1 MHGIMPRLTM
11 LCAILLWC
19 LATPCLATDLEFGLD
34 APVRSVVPDD
44 TAQLVLVISQDWG
57 AVPAVLRRFERAP
70 DKAPDAASPAWTQ
83 AGPAVP
89 VVLGRGGLAWGRG
102 LHDAAEPWRLAQ
114 APFKQEGDGKAPA
127 GVFSLSAVFGYEKGE
142 LAATTMPLLVLDK
155 GQLCVDDKKSIHY
168 NKIIDG
174 DVEQDW
180 DSAEIM
186 RREDGLYRHGVVV
199 AHNTA
204 PVRPGDGSCI
214 FMHIERGQGAPTAGC
229 TAMQASRVLE
239 LALWLDA
246 AARPVLVQLP
256 QAAYDI
262 LRVPWGLP

>member
-11 LCAILLWC
+11 LCAILVC
-19 LATPCLATDLEFGLD
+19 CCATPCSGADLELGFD
-34 APVRSVVPDD
+34 VPVRAVVPDD
-44 TAQLVLVISQDWG
+44 AAQLVLVISQDWG

-70 DKAPDAASPAWTQ
+70 ANSPSTTWTQ
-83 AGPAVP
+83 AGPDVP
-89 VVLGRGGLAWGRG
+89 VVLGRTGLAWGRG
-102 LHDAAEPWRLAQ
+102 LHDAAEPWRLVQ

-127 GVFSLSAVFGYEKGE
+127 GVFSLSAVFGYERGE
-142 LAATTMPLLVLDK
+142 LATTTMPLLVLDK
-155 GQLCVDDKKSIHY
+155 GQLCVDDYKSRHY
-168 NKIIDG
+168 NTIIDG

-186 RREDGLYRHGVVV
+186 RREDGLYRYGVVV
-199 AHNTA
+199 AHNAA

-229 TAMQASRVLE
+229 TAMQAARVLE

-256 QAAYDI
+256 QAAYEA
-262 LRVPWGLP
+262 LRVPWNLP

>member
-11 LCAILLWC
+11 LCAILAC
-19 LATPCLATDLEFGLD
+19 CVAAPCLATDMQPGLD
-34 APVRSVVPDD
+34 ASIGSVVPDD
-44 TAQLVLVISQDWG
+44 AAQLVLVISQDWD
-57 AVPAVLRRFERAP
+57 AVPASLRRFERAP
-70 DKAPDAASPAWTQ
+70 DNAPDAPWIQ
-83 AGPAVP
+83 AGPDVP
-89 VVLGRGGLAWGRG
+89 VVLGRNGLAWGRG

-114 APFKQEGDGKAPA
+114 APFKKEGDGKAPA
-127 GVFSLSAVFGYEKGE
+127 GAFSLDAVFGYEKGE

-155 GQLCVDDKKSIHY
+155 GQFCVDDDKSIHY
-168 NKIIDG
+168 NKIVDG

-199 AHNTA
+199 AHNVA

-229 TAMQASRVLE
+229 TAMEAARMLE

-256 QAAYDI
+256 LAAYEV
-262 LRVPWGLP
+262 LRVPWNLP